1 MTTASRRLLRSLGA
15 IVAIGAALAVAAA
28 AACGSAGRERAAG
41 SGLTG
46 GLLAR
51 YDFGAPPAGRW
62 KLHRALDEISGLAV
76 DGAGRVFVHDDEKA
90 IVYQLDP
97 ASQRIVKRFAFGDP
111 AVRGDFE
118 GIALAGDRVILMT
131 SDGDLYVGRE
141 GNDGE
146 AVPYTRQ
153 STGIGRRCEVEGLA
167 WDEGARSLLIVCK
180 TPRVEALRGLVAVF
194 AWPLDQ
200 RAPVATP
207 KILVPIPAMA
217 RRLGHGGFAPSEL
230 VIDPK
235 TGHLLLL
242 AAHPPAIVELTP
254 AGELV
259 SVARLRGALH
269 RQAEGLALE
278 RDGTL
283 LVSDEANGARATL
296 TAYRPSR

>member
-1 MTTASRRLLRSLGA
+1 MTASRRLLRSLGA
-15 IVAIGAALAVAAA
+15 IVAVGAGLAAAAA
-28 AACGSAGRERAAG
+28 AACGSAERERDAG
-41 SGLTG
+41 SGLTA

-51 YDFGAPPAGRW
+51 YDFSAEPTGRW
-62 KLHRALDEISGLAV
+62 KLPRALDEISGLAI
-76 DGAGRVFVHDDEKA
+76 DGAGRIFAHDDEKA
-90 IVYQLDP
+90 IVYELDP
-97 ASQRIVKRFAFGDP
+97 VSQRVVKQFAFGHP

-141 GNDGE
+141 GKDGE
-146 AVPYTRQ
+146 AVPYTTQ
-153 STGIGRRCEVEGLA
+153 ATGIGRRCEVEGLA
-167 WDEGARSLLIVCK
+167 WDEAAHSLLFACK
-180 TPRVEALRGLVAVF
+180 TPRVKALSGRLAVF

-200 RAPVATP
+200 RTPAATP

-217 RRLGHGGFAPSEL
+217 SRLGHGTFAPSEL
-230 VIDPK
+230 LIDPT

-242 AAHPPAIVELTP
+242 AARPPAIVELTP

-259 SVARLRGALH
+259 GVARLRGALH